1 MQIAYSMT
9 SSIAFF
15 ILATIAYIMVKYAM
29 SPDNPDAEGDK
40 TWMVTMAYVFI
51 TLLAQLIANFSNA
64 KAICDGSTQSFGLI
78 FIYTLIPYFF
88 ILGTVMVLLT
98 IFPGW
103 GSPFANTIG
112 YLIISAMG
120 LSNTFKKLLEPPGNG
135 NELLMHICSDKSL
148 VVNEMTKYNYD
159 DFMKSLSKTTSGGN
173 ILIPNYKTKEED
185 GVIFYEK
192 LYKLIQLKNIVG
204 AGIWYLLAGC
214 LAISIANNVVIG
226 IQCDYDAKAMK
237 DISEKVKAQQA
248 QMHADNENNKPA
260 LYTKHI

>member
-1 MQIAYSMT
+1 
-9 SSIAFF
+9 
-15 ILATIAYIMVKYAM
+15 
-29 SPDNPDAEGDK
+29 
-40 TWMVTMAYVFI
+40 
-51 TLLAQLIANFSNA
+51 
-64 KAICDGSTQSFGLI
+64 
-78 FIYTLIPYFF
+78 
-88 ILGTVMVLLT
+88 
-98 IFPGW
+98 
-103 GSPFANTIG
+103 
-112 YLIISAMG
+112 MG

-148 VVNEMTKYNYD
+148 VINEMTKYNYD
-159 DFMKSLSKTTSGGN
+159 DFMKKFVKKRPVVEN

-185 GVIFYEK
+185 GVNLYEK
-192 LYKLIQLKNIVG
+192 LYKLIQLKNIIG

-248 QMHADNENNKPA
+248 QLHAENENNKPA